1 MKKFVVDA
9 SVAVKW
15 FVPEIQ
21 SAAAERL
28 LDPEIVLSAPDLIL
42 SELGNTLWKKVR
54 RLEITSHEAEEIV
67 TAFDSVPVEIYP
79 SRALSPGSVPACRRA
94 RSERLRQHLCRTG
107 RCAGVRARDCRP
119 EAPFRTGNER
129 VREAHPVDRRRA
141 LTHPRS
147 CLP

>member
-54 RLEITSHEAEEIV
+54 RREITSHEAEEIV

-79 SRALSPGSVPACRRA
+79 SRALLQAAFQLAVALDRSVYDSIYVALA
-94 RSERLRQHLCRTG
+94 VAQE
-107 RCAGVRARDCRP
+107 CALVTA
-119 EAPFRTGNER
+119 
-129 VREAHPVDRRRA
+129 DRKLHSVLA
-141 LTHPRS
+141 TSVFAKHIQWIEDEL
-147 CLP
+147 

>member
-42 SELGNTLWKKVR
+42 SELGNTPTLLAR
-54 RLEITSHEAEEIV
+54 AQAAMRGATSSRLT
-67 TAFDSVPVEIYP
+67 DGKP
-79 SRALSPGSVPACRRA
+79 SSRNT
-94 RSERLRQHLCRTG
+94 RLKAAT
-107 RCAGVRARDCRP
+107 
-119 EAPFRTGNER
+119 ER
-129 VREAHPVDRRRA
+129 VPGLAISTPIGRPPRA
-141 LTHPRS
+141 
-147 CLP
+147 